1 MKSVQEMSIGELAAY
16 VSNHLQK
23 HGIEVVLSGG
33 SCVSIYSSNAYVSL
47 DLDFIDN
54 WFTKR
59 SKLRE
64 VLSEIGFSEKSR
76 YFQHPETQVI
86 IEFPSGPL
94 SVGEEPVKE
103 IIRMELATGTL
114 RIISPT
120 DCIKDRLAAYYHWH
134 DRQCLDQAILVAQAQ
149 DIDLA
154 EIEGWSRR
162 EGKIREFRQ
171 IRKFLRKKKH

>member
-1 MKSVQEMSIGELAAY
+1 MSIGELAAY

-33 SCVSIYSSNAYVSL
+33 GCVSIYSSNAYVSL

-64 VLSEIGFSEKSR
+64 ALSEIGFSEESR

-94 SVGEEPVKE
+94 SVGEEPVKK
-103 IIRMELATGTL
+103 IINLEFATGTL

-134 DRQCLDQAILVAQAQ
+134 DRQCLEQAVLVAQAQ

-154 EIEGWSRR
+154 EIERWSRR

-171 IRKFLRKKKH
+171 LRKFLRKRKH